1 MTEEE
6 LNVHRERKKKKK
18 MPVLKLKT
26 QVGADGEEFQVQAKG
41 LALRRDLRS
50 FGWWAGVG

>member
-6 LNVHRERKKKKK
+6 LNVHRGRKKKK
-18 MPVLKLKT
+18 MQVLELKT
-26 QVGADGEEFQVQAKG
+26 QVGADGEEFQVRAKG
-41 LALRRDLRS
+41 LVLRRDLRS

>member
-1 MTEEE
+1 MR
-6 LNVHRERKKKKK
+6 VI
-18 MPVLKLKT
+18 KLKT
-26 QVGADGEEFQVQAKG
+26 QVGADGEEFQVQAKD